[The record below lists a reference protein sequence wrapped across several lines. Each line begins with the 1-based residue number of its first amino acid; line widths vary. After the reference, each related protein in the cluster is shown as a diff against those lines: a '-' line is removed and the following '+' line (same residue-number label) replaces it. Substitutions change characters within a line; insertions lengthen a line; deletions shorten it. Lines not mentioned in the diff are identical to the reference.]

1 MSAQEY
7 LSEVKKKPVLSGQ
20 PSREFADQVAAV
32 DFDQAFVK
40 TVLDIQLI

>member
-1 MSAQEY
+1 MSAEEQVN
-7 LSEVKKKPVLSGQ
+7 EVKKNPVLSGQ

-40 TVLDIQLI
+40 TFN

>member
-7 LSEVKKKPVLSGQ
+7 VSEVEKPVLSGQ
-20 PSREFADQVAAV
+20 PSWEFADQVAAV

-40 TVLDIQLI
+40 TYIQLI